1 MKNKILYLIFFVVML
16 GACRKDN
23 FIEGERD
30 IGQSYFPLD
39 TGFFQEYNVFKI
51 EFDAFQNKSDTT
63 QFILRI
69 EQDTFFTTALNQS
82 AMRYKEM
89 KKENDSADWKEIRH
103 HYYIKNQ
110 FYVENIME
118 NERKMILSFPV
129 QNELIWDLNS
139 YNKLDENLLYYEKV
153 HQPFNISSYSFDST
167 VIIKSLSRSS
177 FLVEKNYVEVYASN
191 IGLVYREF
199 TNIETQNN
207 RRQGIKEKFELISYG
222 RKI

>member
-1 MKNKILYLIFFVVML
+1 VKNPVLYLLFILLLM
-16 GACRKDN
+16 GSCRKDN
-23 FIEGERD
+23 FIEGERE

-39 TGFFQEYNVFKI
+39 TGFFQEYTVYKI
-51 EFDAFQNKSDTT
+51 EFDAFQNQSDTK
-63 QFILRI
+63 QYILRI
-69 EQDTFFTTALNQS
+69 EQDTFFTTALNQR

-89 KKENDSADWKEIRH
+89 TKENDSAGWNEIRH

-129 QNELIWDLNS
+129 QNELIWDLNA
-139 YNKLDENLLYYEKV
+139 YNKLDENLLYYETV
-153 HQPFNISSYSFDST
+153 HQPLSIGAYSFDST

>member
-1 MKNKILYLIFFVVML
+1 VKNPVLYLLFIL
-16 GACRKDN
+16 LLIGSCRKDN
-23 FIEGERD
+23 FIEGERE

-39 TGFFQEYNVFKI
+39 TGFFQEYTVYKI
-51 EFDAFQNKSDTT
+51 EFDAFQNQSDTK
-63 QFILRI
+63 QYILRI
-69 EQDTFFTTALNQS
+69 EQDTFFTTALNQR

-89 KKENDSADWKEIRH
+89 TKENDSAGWNEIRH

-129 QNELIWDLNS
+129 QNELIWDLNA
-139 YNKLDENLLYYEKV
+139 YNKLDENLLYYETV
-153 HQPFNISSYSFDST
+153 HQPLSIGAYSFDST